1 MMVDGNVVTWVLLGT
16 ILPFKSTRLMEISA
30 QLNEEFLEVNQEK
43 KKCMKSQHSSL
54 SKMMPRLHET
64 YEIHGR
70 VGMWG
75 ATKKFSNWHYYPLF
89 K

>member
-1 MMVDGNVVTWVLLGT
+1 
-16 ILPFKSTRLMEISA
+16 MEISA

-70 VGMWG
+70 VGM
-75 ATKKFSNWHYYPLF
+75 
-89 K
+89 